1 MSGLALITVGALA
14 ALIIGAW
21 SFQLWYEDVGVSFPV
36 FLTIIVFTAIEI
48 VLLHLLLPLGIVI
61 LVFLVLMLIR
71 PA

>member
-14 ALIIGAW
+14 VLIIGAW
-21 SFQLWYEDVGVSFPV
+21 SFQLWYEDVGVPFPV

-48 VLLHLLLPLGIVI
+48 VLLNLLLPLGIII
-61 LVFLVLMLIR
+61 LVCLVLMLIR